1 MILNKLFNNALNQ
14 DPRFFKNN
22 YNLFFIKFLI
32 IKKGILKELEVSK
45 LQGRGGAGFSTY
57 EKWKAAKK
65 SKAEP

>member
-1 MILNKLFNNALNQ
+1 LLIT
-14 DPRFFKNN
+14 
-22 YNLFFIKFLI
+22 YFLI
-32 IKKGILKELEVSK
+32 NFCSLKKGILKELEISK